1 MAATVT
7 LMQLLMLL
15 ARALRV
21 SQRVSEMSGRRVQG
35 GAKGRTAKQTAA
47 HTPTTAAMNSSHAVE
62 CEQGDAER
70 ACNCRSRAGLSC

>member
-21 SQRVSEMSGRRVQG
+21 SQRVSEMSVRRVQG
-35 GAKGRTAKQTAA
+35 GAKG
-47 HTPTTAAMNSSHAVE
+47 
-62 CEQGDAER
+62 EQPNKPPLTHQQEQQ
-70 ACNCRSRAGLSC
+70 